1 MTGKIKVFFLLFCII
16 VGETKKEV
24 PDEIEDSIKGN
35 NIFEEEAHVQTN
47 EQISENQDHGPF
59 IEQCQDLTD
68 VKTGNNL
75 FLTTESNKYAPVE
88 EQPTQYLENESK
100 KMSSYDVQMF
110 EENQTFYQKKV
121 TQEVYNGAEEEFHKN
136 DSEQQLLY
144 GTQTDFC

>member
-88 EQPTQYLENESK
+88 EQPT
-100 KMSSYDVQMF
+100 
-110 EENQTFYQKKV
+110 FYQKKV